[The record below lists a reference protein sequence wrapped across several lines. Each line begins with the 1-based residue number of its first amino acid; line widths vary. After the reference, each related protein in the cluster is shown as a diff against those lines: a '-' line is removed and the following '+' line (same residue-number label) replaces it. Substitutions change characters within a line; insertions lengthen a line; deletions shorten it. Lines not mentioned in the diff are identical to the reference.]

1 MDATIENNPLAVAR
15 LQQIERDI
23 ATWAKKNIEVKFD
36 YSGTHLFSMMELAYS
51 YAKRCDDLVG
61 SIRHLLSQDRIV
73 AATIVGRALIE
84 TIATGC
90 FYVYEM
96 HRLIELGDRNR
107 LDDRLHRFYAGV
119 KGKSVEPV
127 HVMDAMRHLE
137 KIDGD
142 YVTYLDGKY
151 GVFTRMIEQ
160 LKPAEKSG
168 SHESPREVLSAMRN
182 YDELSEVC
190 HPNGIGTQFLFP
202 DQSNE
207 TEMVIKAR
215 ERFRSAAITSI
226 WQCNHLLKALIK
238 ADELPESY
246 RRKFLN

>member
-1 MDATIENNPLAVAR
+1 MNAALENNPLAMAR

-23 ATWAKKNIEVKFD
+23 AAWAKKTIEVKFD
-36 YSGTHLFSMMELAYS
+36 YSGTHLFSMMELAHS

-61 SIRHLLSQDRIV
+61 SIRHLLSQNRIV

-107 LDDRLHRFYAGV
+107 VDDRLRRFYAGV
-119 KGKSVEPV
+119 KGQSVEPV

-137 KIDGD
+137 KIDGE
-142 YVTYLDGKY
+142 YITYLDGKY
-151 GVFTRMIEQ
+151 GIFTRMIDQ
-160 LKPAEKSG
+160 LRPAGESG
-168 SHESPREVLSAMRN
+168 SRESPCEVLSAMRN

-190 HPNGIGTQFLFP
+190 HPNGIGTQFLYP

-207 TEMVIKAR
+207 TETVMKAR

-226 WQCNHLLKALIK
+226 WQCHHLLKALIR
-238 ADELPESY
+238 ADELPECY
-246 RRKFLN
+246 KRKFIN

>member
-1 MDATIENNPLAVAR
+1 MAR
-15 LQQIERDI
+15 LEQIEHDI
-23 ATWAKKNIEVKFD
+23 AAWAKKNVEVKFD
-36 YSGTHLFSMMELAYS
+36 YTGTQLFSMMELAYS

-96 HRLIELGDRNR
+96 HRLIEAGDRDRVDNR
-107 LDDRLHRFYAGV
+107 LRRFYAGV
-119 KGKSVEPV
+119 RGESVEPV
-127 HVMDAMRHLE
+127 HVMDAIRHLE

-151 GVFTRMIEQ
+151 GVFTQMIER
-160 LKPAEKSG
+160 LKPPGEDG
-168 SHESPREVLSAMRN
+168 SRESPREVLSAMRN
-182 YDELSEVC
+182 YDELSEIC
-190 HPNGIGTQFLFP
+190 HPNGTGTQFLYP

-207 TEMVIKAR
+207 TEIVIKAR
-215 ERFRSAAITSI
+215 DRFRSAAITSI
-226 WQCNHLLKALIK
+226 WQCHHFLKALTR

-246 RRKFLN
+246 KRKFLT